1 MIRFFIMN
9 NGKNS
14 VKFDMPTNDLFDHL
28 GSIGIREDIPI
39 CCSEK
44 IYLDFYPTDETDE
57 IAKIVC
63 DRLSE
68 TDKISDVN
76 KLCHKLDGLWRI
88 SAEELESAFAE
99 NNVHGAANMDEAYEK
114 LRGELLEQSNELKM

>member
-1 MIRFFIMN
+1 MIRFFIM

-14 VKFDMPTNDLFDHL
+14 VKFDMPTDDLFDHL

-57 IAKIVC
+57 IAKTIC

-76 KLCHKLDGLWRI
+76 ALCHKLYGLWRI
-88 SAEELESAFAE
+88 SAEELENAFAE
-99 NNVHGAANMDEAYEK
+99 NDIHGAANMDKAYEN
-114 LRGELLEQSNELKM
+114 LREELLGQSHELKM

>member
-1 MIRFFIMN
+1 MIRFFIM

-14 VKFDMPTNDLFDHL
+14 VKFDMPTNELFDHL

-44 IYLDFYPTDETDE
+44 TDE

-63 DRLSE
+63 DRLSD

-76 KLCHKLDGLWRI
+76 TLCHKLDGLWRI
-88 SAEELESAFAE
+88 SAEELENAFAE
-99 NNVHGAANMDEAYEK
+99 SDVHGAANMDKAYEN
-114 LRGELLEQSNELKM
+114 LREELLGQSHELKM

>member
-9 NGKNS
+9 DGNS
-14 VKFDMPTNDLFDHL
+14 VKFDLPANELFDHL

-88 SAEELESAFAE
+88 SAEELENAFAE
-99 NNVHGAANMDEAYEK
+99 NDVHGAANMDKAYET
-114 LRGELLEQSNELKM
+114 LREELLEQSNELKM